1 LLHEKGVEVRGYRT
15 TKVKGS
21 TIGFRGSNVKIEVAK
36 KFKLLHSNVKVE
48 LANEHGFEVEGY
60 NTTKLGSFK
69 LGFWVL
75 VLKSRPQ

>member
-1 LLHEKGVEVRGYRT
+1 MK
-15 TKVKGS
+15 
-21 TIGFRGSNVKIEVAK
+21 VAK
-36 KFKLLHSNVKVE
+36 KIKLLDSNVKVE

-75 VLKSRPQ
+75 MSKLRPQ